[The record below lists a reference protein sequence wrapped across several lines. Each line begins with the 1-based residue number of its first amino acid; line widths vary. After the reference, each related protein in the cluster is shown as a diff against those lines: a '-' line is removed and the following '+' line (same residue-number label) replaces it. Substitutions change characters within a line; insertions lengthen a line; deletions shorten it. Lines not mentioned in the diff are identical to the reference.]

1 MNIYQKINEV
11 KKFILESKIK
21 KTGKNGHINF
31 NYYELGDIIP
41 AIINGC
47 NQFKICCLFNMTNDD
62 MTLTIIDVEKPED
75 KVIFNSPIR
84 VWENKTCT
92 PIQILGGTQT
102 YLRRYL
108 YLMAFDIVEPD
119 LFDAIQT
126 NEPQEQF
133 IVSTVE
139 CVAEAMENAKSLKQL
154 KYIIATKKNQ
164 FTDQADKDLLN
175 KVYARKKAEFE
186 GEKSNE

>member
-11 KKFILESKIK
+11 KKFILNSKLK

-41 AIINGC
+41 SIIEGC
-47 NQFKICCLFNMTNDD
+47 NQFKICCLFSMTDVE
-62 MTLTIIDVEKPED
+62 MTLTIVDVDKPED
-75 KVIFNSPIR
+75 KVLFTTPIR
-84 VWENKTCT
+84 HWENKTCT

-119 LFDAIQT
+119 FFDAIQT
-126 NEPQEQF
+126 KEPQEYIEKF
-133 IVSTVE
+133 IPATVE
-139 CVAEAMENAKSLKQL
+139 SVAEAMENAKTLKQL
-154 KYIIATKKNQ
+154 NWIIATKKGL
-164 FTDQADKDLLN
+164 FTEQADKDLLN
-175 KVYARKKAEFE
+175 KVYQRKKQELTKE
-186 GEKSNE
+186 